1 MLSLPAIAIIVLII
15 ALAVVVHLLLGERM
29 LRKQRGFLKEWP
41 IKRVLPE
48 VFHPIFKTGPH
59 GPTTETEIRTV
70 GAYRVYGGI
79 SDFET
84 WIICNLARKAEQIF
98 EFGTATG
105 KTTYLLA
112 ANAPQAQ
119 VTPLTLSPDD
129 LDTYQESAGD
139 TQTDRIAAKDVSRFD
154 SFYYQGTTE
163 ENRIVQ
169 IFIVQI
175 FGDNKEFDHA
185 SHKGTMDLIFIDGS
199 HAKSYVES
207 DTQKALEMIK
217 PGGVILWHDYR
228 GPKRAKDVFS
238 VLNNL
243 SKRLDLVWIANTSF
257 VAYRHS

>member
-15 ALAVVVHLLLGERM
+15 ALAVVVHLLLGERL
-29 LRKQRGFLKEWP
+29 LRKQRGLFKEWP

-48 VFHPIFKTGPH
+48 DFHPIFETGPH
-59 GPTTETEIRTV
+59 GPTTETEIKTV

-84 WIICNLARKAEQIF
+84 WIICNLAREAEQIF
-98 EFGTATG
+98 EFGTPTG

-112 ANAPQAQ
+112 ANAPQAR
-119 VTPLTLSPDD
+119 VMTLTLSPED
-129 LDTYQESAGD
+129 LDAYQESAGD
-139 TQTDRIAAKDVSRFD
+139 TLTDSIAAKDVSRFD
-154 SFYYQGTTE
+154 NFYYQGTE
-163 ENRIVQ
+163 EEDR
-169 IFIVQI
+169 IVQI
-175 FGDNKEFDHA
+175 FGDSKEFDHA
-185 SHKGTMDLIFIDGS
+185 PHKGKMDLIFIDGS

-217 PGGVILWHDYR
+217 PGGIILWHDYR

-257 VAYRHS
+257 VAYRHG